1 MPGFATHIC
10 CEGACQ
16 TNLKTLP
23 TPRAAHHLS
32 LPSRNPC
39 LVFSRAVHGVLET
52 RVLEPTVDPTKVHHL
67 RNFFCKFHCGTSLL
81 VPFLQPWNIVKTWC
95 EHFWNW
101 SSEGRFSIEQK
112 LPQILEFCC
121 QMNLSHSISRPLIT
135 ITQALLPTWTR
146 STSKR
151 SQKQTCYFNIRF
163 FILCRN

>member
-112 LPQILEFCC
+112 NARAKTNGTIRLLAKKMIK
-121 QMNLSHSISRPLIT
+121 IT
-135 ITQALLPTWTR
+135 GVSVGRRSYGIT
-146 STSKR
+146 
-151 SQKQTCYFNIRF
+151 RF
-163 FILCRN
+163 VRD